1 MTGTTTIAG
10 IGAVIGPPMF
20 LAAVDAVPN
29 VPSWLGNA
37 SPWALFGFMVWYVTT
52 NVGSGIKELTS
63 AVSSLKEEQAKSRE
77 EQSKTRVLLETQ
89 LANIH
94 HFMEK
99 QLQ

>member
-20 LAAVDAVPN
+20 LAAVEAMPN

-37 SPWALFGFMVWYVTT
+37 SPWAIFGFMVWYLTT
-52 NVGSGIKELTS
+52 NVGNGVKELTT
-63 AVSSLKEEQAKSRE
+63 AVSKLSE

-99 QLQ
+99 HT

>member
-20 LAAVDAVPN
+20 LAAVEAMPN

-37 SPWALFGFMVWYVTT
+37 SPWAIFGFMVWYLTT
-52 NVGSGIKELTS
+52 NVGNGVKELTT
-63 AVSSLKEEQAKSRE
+63 AVSGLKEEQARSRE

-99 QLQ
+99 HT